1 MQANPRNDTN
11 KLPALGRKFSLAVVI
26 LVLQLQSRA
35 QTSPAAAEPETVIEL
50 SPFEVKATRIHS
62 YMATNAAS
70 GTRIALPLAST
81 PLTLSVITSDFM
93 SDRGNVSLVEATLAV
108 PGIRRNANNSD
119 QFTIRGFQARAARQ
133 DGFPNAGDLSE
144 GRSRHEVAEIER
156 LEVIKGP
163 SSVLFG
169 FGNPGGVINLITK
182 RPQTKARYSLSAEYG
197 SYDRKRAVLDATG
210 PVFKRGD
217 WELLYRAIAVKE
229 DSGGFRDFEH
239 TDNKFISAQLQL
251 KYGRKTTLRAGVRFQ
266 DLLEHEAFI
275 LMPFEPNSGTLIM
288 PERSYNTAGPDDY
301 AKSKQIA
308 EFVELTH
315 VFSEHYSMRAA
326 FSYDDHYYDALRKVG
341 AQTPPNDLTYIISNG
356 NIDNDKR
363 HVQSL
368 QVDLTGSWNTP
379 LGKLKA
385 VIGASDIRSTDRIFT
400 LINTKLPGRIFPIYD
415 IAARNYSVGNMA
427 DYVPQP
433 AGVNNDNNRDKVY
446 YALATLETW
455 KDRLTL
461 LGAIGRGESTTS
473 LATPLAATKLTTGDF
488 SITKPQ
494 FGASLKITKGL
505 HVFANMSESAAPN
518 IRFPNSPEKGKSYDL
533 GLKANLDKF
542 SATITYFDTTRENIQ
557 VQVFNGLTGTTTF
570 ELSGEEE
577 AKGVEV
583 EAQYFPTDQLQVT
596 GSYAYMDTAVISDK
610 ERPGRVGTT
619 LPNVPRDSVRLWTK
633 YTFKGGLLD
642 RFWVGAGYI
651 YTGEMIGNRNPAL
664 YKIKVMA
671 STRWDAAFGYSMKL
685 KNDQTI
691 DWTLNLE
698 NLADKDYI
706 AYMFVRG
713 KPFSAN
719 LTATYRF

>member
-1 MQANPRNDTN
+1 M
-11 KLPALGRKFSLAVVI
+11 LPA
-26 LVLQLQSRA
+26 
-35 QTSPAAAEPETVIEL
+35 QTTGASDEPSKDQETIVL
-50 SPFEVKATRIHS
+50 SPFEVTAVKNNS
-62 YMATNAAS
+62 YLATNSAT
-70 GTRIALPLAST
+70 GTRIALPLVST

-93 SDRGNVSLVEATLAV
+93 TDRGNISLVEATLAV

-144 GRSRHEVAEIER
+144 GRSRHEIAEIER
-156 LEVIKGP
+156 LEVVKGP

-182 RPQTKARYSLSAEYG
+182 RPQTKTGYSLSAEYG
-197 SYDRKRAVLDATG
+197 SYDRKRAVFDATG

-217 WELLYRAIAVKE
+217 WELLYRAIIVRE

-239 TDNKFISAQLQL
+239 TDNKFISTQFQLS
-251 KYGRKTTLRAGVRFQ
+251 YRNKTTLRAGVRFQ

-275 LMPFEPNSGTLIM
+275 LMPFEPNSGTLIL
-288 PERSYNTAGPDDY
+288 PERSYNTSGPDNY

-308 EFVELTH
+308 EFAELTH
-315 VFSEHYSMRAA
+315 VFSEHFSLRAA
-326 FSYDDHYYDALRKVG
+326 FAYDDHYYDALRKVG
-341 AQTPPNDLTYIISNG
+341 AQTPANDLTYIISTG
-356 NIDNDKR
+356 NINNDKR

-368 QVDLTGSWNTP
+368 QMDFTGSWNTP
-379 LGKLKA
+379 MGKLKA
-385 VIGASDIRSTDRIFT
+385 VVGASDIRSSGRIFT
-400 LINTKLPGRIFPIYD
+400 LINTKLPGRIFPIYN
-415 IAARNYSVGNMA
+415 IAARNYSVGNLA
-427 DYVPQP
+427 DYVPQA

-461 LGAIGRGESTTS
+461 MAAIGRGESTTS
-473 LATPLAATKLTTGDF
+473 LETPLAATKLTTGDF

-494 FGASLKITKGL
+494 FGASLKLVKGIYA
-505 HVFANMSESAAPN
+505 FANMSESAAPN

-533 GLKANLDKF
+533 GLKASFDKF
-542 SATITYFDTTRENIQ
+542 SGTITYFDTTRENIQ

-570 ELSGEEE
+570 ELSGEEN

-583 EAQYFPTDQLQVT
+583 EAQYFPTAQLQVT

-610 ERPGRVGTT
+610 ERPGRVGSL

-633 YTFKGGLLD
+633 YTFKGGALD

-651 YTGEMIGNRNPAL
+651 YTGEMVGNRNPAL
-664 YKIKVMA
+664 YKIHVEA
-671 STRWDAAFGYSMKL
+671 STRWDAALGYSMKL
-685 KNDQTI
+685 KGNNRI

-698 NLADKDYI
+698 NLTDEDYI
-706 AYMFVRG
+706 AYMFIRG

-719 LTATYRF
+719 LTATLRF